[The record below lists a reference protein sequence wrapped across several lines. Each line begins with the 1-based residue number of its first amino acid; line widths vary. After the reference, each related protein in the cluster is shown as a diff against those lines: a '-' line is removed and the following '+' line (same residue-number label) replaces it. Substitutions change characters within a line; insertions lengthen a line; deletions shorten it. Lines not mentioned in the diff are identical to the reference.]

1 MTTGLW
7 LLLYGAALAWLSPSL
22 LRRLTTSGIS
32 PQMGVAAWLT
42 AIVMT
47 IIAWVSAVALV
58 GVSAIEG
65 LEGTS
70 AATLCLELFGLS
82 EHGGLLGLGG
92 SIALAIAGIAVSF
105 IFFAKI
111 SRSFR
116 LLRSRSLEHA
126 NAVLLVG
133 RRTSHPGVV
142 VVDAQRSA
150 VYCVSGHPPAIVLTS
165 AAWSSLTSP
174 ELAAVLAHEQAHIA
188 GRHHQVM
195 MMLRAIAA
203 TLPRVPLMRQ
213 SAHAVAK
220 LLEMCADD
228 AAARR
233 HGVDPL
239 LGGLLAMAA
248 PHHSIPTIPAE
259 GLAAA
264 STAVAARAMRL
275 AQPARGRAKWSQRL
289 MLALSMA
296 MMLSMPALIELL
308 CHH

>member
-22 LRRLTTSGIS
+22 LRPLTKSGIS

-42 AIVMT
+42 AIAMT
-47 IIAWVSAVALV
+47 IIAWVSAVVLI
-58 GVSAIEG
+58 GVAAIDG
-65 LEGTS
+65 LYGTS

-82 EHGGLLGLGG
+82 EHGGLPGLSG
-92 SIALAIAGIAVSF
+92 SIALTIVGMTVF
-105 IFFAKI
+105 IIFCVRT
-111 SRSFR
+111 SRSVTQ
-116 LLRSRSLEHA
+116 LRSRSREHA

-133 RRTSHPGVV
+133 RRTTRPGVV
-142 VVDAQRSA
+142 ILDAQRSA
-150 VYCVSGHPPAIVLTS
+150 AYCVSGRPPAIVVTS
-165 AAWSSLTSP
+165 AAWSSLAHS

-188 GRHHQVM
+188 GRHHQLLMV
-195 MMLRAIAA
+195 LRAMAA
-203 TLPRVPLMRQ
+203 AIPRLPLVQQ
-213 SAHAVAK
+213 SPFAVGE

-233 HGVDPL
+233 HGIDPIL
-239 LGGLLAMAA
+239 DGLLAMAA
-248 PHHSIPTIPAE
+248 PGNPIPAD

-275 AQPARGRAKWSQRL
+275 AQPARGRAKWGQRL
-289 MLALSMA
+289 VLALSMT
-296 MMLSMPALIELL
+296 MMLSTPALIELL